1 VALFDQRTDNP
12 FSPREDQTG
21 KGKDVLVGWLVGKA
35 GVDFGVAQALAASD
49 AQAAEQ
55 LKRLEETLVARISEL
70 QKEQKIGGEIPE
82 SYVRQLSALQ
92 AELQGFAKRISLVEA
107 AGQQTERFGNHL
119 RGEIAALKAAL
130 VEQQGRLQ
138 PADSAIRRVDEA
150 LVTRIQELQDQIAKA
165 QGRFDGGETRLKEAF
180 SAEFIALQAQLG
192 ERQDRLDA
200 RHSTIDRLLENV
212 CANLQALE
220 GWLSDKLRVIE
231 SSSGELGQIKSDMR
245 AMAARMADVESAAQ
259 RAQTV
264 VVSDA
269 PTTEQLNR
277 LEETLVVRI
286 GELQRGQ
293 EIGEEVLEARARELS
308 DLRAKLQ
315 NFAGRIGLVESA
327 GQQTERVSDTLRG
340 EIAALKFELVEQRKL
355 EPADSVIRG
364 IEAAHSATIQELQD
378 QIAKGRER
386 LEGREAQFTGIE
398 AELKGLGGRLAEAE
412 SVAEQLRTWVKSETE
427 SAGKLSEGLRTEI
440 AALRDQFHD
449 RRDKDRA
456 IEGIEATL
464 GAKIEEFKNQ
474 VGQQMSTLEG
484 RDGELTGWIK
494 TLDQSFGPRMTE
506 LENQL
511 GEKLRALEGGREE
524 TGHLRSELSA
534 LAERIARQEFEAQQA
549 RTCAANEAQQT
560 QQLANSLK
568 AEMAGLQADLNEQRQ
583 RMQSADSLIKGIE
596 ENLHPRIDQI
606 GQHLAREQARVES
619 VEAEFAKLRADLQSL
634 VGQQERATS
643 DTEQVRAWA
652 AGEVES
658 AAKLREGFD
667 TALSALADRIARQ
680 ELTTQQGQA
689 FAANK
694 AQRTQQRDECLQ
706 AEMAG
711 LQTELKEQR
720 QSTQLVGSAIKG
732 IEENLNPRINQI
744 GQHLAREQARVENVE
759 AEFAKL
765 RSDLQ
770 SLVGQQE
777 QAVSGTEQVRA
788 WAVAEA
794 ESAAK
799 LREGIETE
807 LSALRARLD
816 ERQDKDLAIAGIE
829 AVLGAQIEEL
839 QNQVGQKLS
848 SLEGRE
854 DERAEWTKATDQS
867 LSCKMQALEERLNEK
882 LGVLESGVGELEQVK
897 SAMRAAARR
906 MAEVESAAQRAQ
918 TVTVSDAPTAEQM
931 KRLEETLVAR
941 IGELQRGQKI
951 GGEDSESRER
961 ELCDLRVAIQDVSTR
976 MGRLE
981 FAAHQTDQIGDTL
994 RGEIAALKTEVHE
1007 QQRKLGPTDSM
1018 IRGIEAALSAKI
1030 EELQNQLGQKLSTAD
1045 GRGELAELKATM
1057 QTITQRI
1064 AQIEPAAAQIQA
1076 AATAGAQAAV
1086 RNAMGS
1092 ESGMVQRGEQLTGQ
1106 PLDNPTTMTV
1116 ESPRNPGEQSNSR
1129 DTEKEQLKQL
1139 QQRMSAEIERVRAE
1153 LKEKSGRWKVRKGV
1167 AAP

>member
-21 KGKDVLVGWLVGKA
+21 KGKDMLVGWLVGKA

-70 QKEQKIGGEIPE
+70 QKEKKVGNEIPE
-82 SYVRQLSALQ
+82 GYVRELSGLQ
-92 AELQGFAKRISLVEA
+92 AELQGFARRMSLVEA
-107 AGQQTERFGNHL
+107 AGQQTERFGSQL
-119 RGEIAALKAAL
+119 RGEIAALKAEL

-138 PADSAIRRVDEA
+138 PADSVIRRVEEA
-150 LVTRIQELQDQIAKA
+150 LGTRIQELQDQIAKA
-165 QGRFDGGETRLKEAF
+165 QGRLDGRETQLKEAF
-180 SAEFIALQAQLG
+180 SAEIIALRAQLG

-200 RHSTIDRLLENV
+200 RHSTIEKLLKNV
-212 CANLQALE
+212 AADFQSLE

-231 SSSGELGQIKSDMR
+231 SGSGELAQLMSEMR
-245 AMAARMADVESAAQ
+245 AAAQ
-259 RAQTV
+259 RMAEVEFAAQHRQAV
-264 VVSDA
+264 GVSDT
-269 PTTEQLNR
+269 PPTEQLNR
-277 LEETLVVRI
+277 LEEALVARI

-293 EIGEEVLEARARELS
+293 EIGGELLERRERELS
-308 DLRAKLQ
+308 DLKAELQ
-315 NFAGRIGLVESA
+315 SFAGRLNLVDSA
-327 GQQTERVSDTLRG
+327 RQQTEQLSDALRG
-340 EIAALKFELVEQRKL
+340 EIAALKFELEEQRKL
-355 EPADSVIRG
+355 EPANSVIRG
-364 IEAAHSATIQELQD
+364 IEAAHSARIQELQD
-378 QIAKGRER
+378 QIAKGQER
-386 LEGREAQFTGIE
+386 LEAREAQFRGIE
-398 AELKGLGGRLAEAE
+398 TELQGLGGRLAETE
-412 SVAEQLRTWVKSETE
+412 SVAEQFRTWIKCETE

-440 AALRDQFHD
+440 GALRDQFHE
-449 RRDKDRA
+449 RRDKDLA
-456 IEGIEATL
+456 IEGIEAAL
-464 GAKIEEFKNQ
+464 GAKIEEIKNQ
-474 VGQQMSTLEG
+474 VGQQLSTLEG
-484 RDGELTGWIK
+484 RDGELTEWIK
-494 TLDQSFGPRMTE
+494 RLDRSFGPRMTE

-511 GEKLRALEGGREE
+511 SEKLRVLEGDREE
-524 TGHLRSELSA
+524 SGQLRSELSA
-534 LAERIARQEFEAQQA
+534 LADRIARQELTTQQAQAFAASEAQGA
-549 RTCAANEAQQT
+549 

-568 AEMAGLQADLNEQRQ
+568 AEMAGLQADLEEQRQ
-583 RMQSADSLIKGIE
+583 RTPPTDSLIKGIE
-596 ENLHPRIDQI
+596 ESLQPRIDQI

-619 VEAEFAKLRADLQSL
+619 LDAEFAKFKFDLQAL
-634 VGQQERATS
+634 VQQQER
-643 DTEQVRAWA
+643 
-652 AGEVES
+652 
-658 AAKLREGFD
+658 
-667 TALSALADRIARQ
+667 
-680 ELTTQQGQA
+680 
-689 FAANK
+689 
-694 AQRTQQRDECLQ
+694 
-706 AEMAG
+706 
-711 LQTELKEQR
+711 
-720 QSTQLVGSAIKG
+720 
-732 IEENLNPRINQI
+732 
-744 GQHLAREQARVENVE
+744 
-759 AEFAKL
+759 
-765 RSDLQ
+765 
-770 SLVGQQE
+770 
-777 QAVSGTEQVRA
+777 AVSGTEQVRA
-788 WAVAEA
+788 WAMAEA

-799 LREGIETE
+799 LKEGIDTAM
-807 LSALRARLD
+807 SALRTRLD
-816 ERQDKDLAIAGIE
+816 ERQDKGLAIAGIE

-848 SLEGRE
+848 SLEGWE
-854 DERAEWTKATDQS
+854 DERTEWMKATDQS

-918 TVTVSDAPTAEQM
+918 TVTVNDAPTAEQM

-941 IGELQRGQKI
+941 IGELQRGQKV
-951 GGEDSESRER
+951 GGEVLESRER

-1064 AQIEPAAAQIQA
+1064 AQVEPAAAQIQA

-1129 DTEKEQLKQL
+1129 DAEKEQLKQL

-1153 LKEKSGRWKVRKGV
+1153 LKEKSGRWKIRKGV
-1167 AAP
+1167 TAP

>member
-1 VALFDQRTDNP
+1 MNIFIYSVLGLISTCSGANCVALFDQRTDNP

-21 KGKDVLVGWLVGKA
+21 KGKDMLVGWLVGKA
-35 GVDFGVAQALAASD
+35 GVEFGVAQALAASD
-49 AQAAEQ
+49 AQAVEQ

-82 SYVRQLSALQ
+82 SYVRELSALQ
-92 AELQGFAKRISLVEA
+92 AELQGFAKRMSLVEA
-107 AGQQTERFGNHL
+107 VGQQTERFGNHL
-119 RGEIAALKAAL
+119 RGEIAALKAEL
-130 VEQQGRLQ
+130 VEQQGKLR
-138 PADSAIRRVDEA
+138 PADSVIRTVEEA
-150 LVTRIQELQDQIAKA
+150 LGTRIQELQDQIAKA
-165 QGRFDGGETRLKEAF
+165 QGRLDGRETQLKEAF
-180 SAEFIALQAQLG
+180 SAELIALQAQLG

-212 CANLQALE
+212 CTNLQGLE

-231 SSSGELGQIKSDMR
+231 SGSGELAQLMSEMR
-245 AMAARMADVESAAQ
+245 AVAQRMAEVEFAAQ
-259 RAQTV
+259 HRQAV
-264 VVSDA
+264 GVSDT
-269 PTTEQLNR
+269 PMTEQLNR
-277 LEETLVVRI
+277 LEEALVARI

-293 EIGEEVLEARARELS
+293 EIGGELLERRERELS
-308 DLRAKLQ
+308 DLKAELQ
-315 NFAGRIGLVESA
+315 GFAGRLSLVDSA
-327 GQQTERVSDTLRG
+327 RQQTEQLSDALQG

-364 IEAAHSATIQELQD
+364 IETELQ
-378 QIAKGRER
+378 
-386 LEGREAQFTGIE
+386 
-398 AELKGLGGRLAEAE
+398 GLGGRLAETE
-412 SVAEQLRTWVKSETE
+412 SVAEQFRTWVKCETE

-449 RRDKDRA
+449 RRDKDLA
-456 IEGIEATL
+456 IEGIEAAL
-464 GAKIEEFKNQ
+464 GAKIEEIKNQ
-474 VGQQMSTLEG
+474 VGQQLSTLEG
-484 RDGELTGWIK
+484 RDGELTEWIK
-494 TLDQSFGPRMTE
+494 GLDQSFGARMTE

-511 GEKLRALEGGREE
+511 SEKLRALEGGREE
-524 TGHLRSELSA
+524 SEQLRSERSV
-534 LAERIARQEFEAQQA
+534 LADRIARQESTTQQAQAFVASEAQG
-549 RTCAANEAQQT
+549 T
-560 QQLANSLK
+560 QQLVNSLK

-583 RMQSADSLIKGIE
+583 RTPPTDSLIKGIE
-596 ENLHPRIDQI
+596 ESLRPRIDQI

-619 VEAEFAKLRADLQSL
+619 LDAEFAKFKSDLQAL
-634 VGQQERATS
+634 VQQQER
-643 DTEQVRAWA
+643 
-652 AGEVES
+652 
-658 AAKLREGFD
+658 
-667 TALSALADRIARQ
+667 
-680 ELTTQQGQA
+680 
-689 FAANK
+689 
-694 AQRTQQRDECLQ
+694 
-706 AEMAG
+706 
-711 LQTELKEQR
+711 
-720 QSTQLVGSAIKG
+720 
-732 IEENLNPRINQI
+732 
-744 GQHLAREQARVENVE
+744 
-759 AEFAKL
+759 
-765 RSDLQ
+765 
-770 SLVGQQE
+770 
-777 QAVSGTEQVRA
+777 AVSGTEQVRA
-788 WAVAEA
+788 WAIAEA

-848 SLEGRE
+848 SLDGRE
-854 DERAEWTKATDQS
+854 DKRAEWMKATDQS

-951 GGEDSESRER
+951 GGEVSESRER
-961 ELCDLRVAIQDVSTR
+961 ELCDLRVAIQDFSTR

-1045 GRGELAELKATM
+1045 GRRELAELKATM

-1064 AQIEPAAAQIQA
+1064 AQVEPAAAQIQA

-1129 DTEKEQLKQL
+1129 DAEKERLKQL

-1153 LKEKSGRWKVRKGV
+1153 LKEKSGRWKIRKG
-1167 AAP
+1167 ATAL